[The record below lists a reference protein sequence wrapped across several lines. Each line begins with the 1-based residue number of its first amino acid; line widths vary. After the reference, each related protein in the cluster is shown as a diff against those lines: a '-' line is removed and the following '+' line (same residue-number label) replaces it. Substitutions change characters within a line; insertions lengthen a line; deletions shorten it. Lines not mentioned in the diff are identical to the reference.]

1 VCPVE
6 INEEIAMKRNKF
18 LVVIGS
24 ALVLSLCVLEAKAQS
39 DDLPKYE
46 VGVLF
51 TSITEPSFDN
61 GHTEP
66 GFGGRFTFNLNRS
79 VALEAEG
86 NFFPHKCRSCGGGFG
101 DSNGNISQGFIGV
114 KAGKRFQKWG
124 IFAKGRP
131 GLVSFSQ
138 GDVRY
143 VNTGAGGPFPFEFLH
158 TRLTNFAVDV
168 GGVLEFY
175 PSKRIVTRFDAGDTM
190 IHYGRRQSNFLLF
203 DPFGVATLVPFTLR
217 AETRHNFQFS
227 AGVGFR
233 F

>member
-1 VCPVE
+1 
-6 INEEIAMKRNKF
+6 MKRNNF
-18 LVVIGS
+18 LAVIVS
-24 ALVLSLCVLEAKAQS
+24 VLCLSFCLLEAKAQS
-39 DDLPKYE
+39 ADVPKVE
-46 VGVLF
+46 VGAHF
-51 TSITEPSFDN
+51 TSITEPSYD
-61 GHTEP
+61 GGRTEP

-86 NFFPHKCRSCGGGFG
+86 NFFPHKCVSCGRGPFG
-101 DSNGNISQGFIGV
+101 DSNGNITQGLFGV
-114 KAGKRFQKWG
+114 KAGKRFQRWG

-131 GLVSFSQ
+131 GVVSFSQ
-138 GDVRY
+138 GDSKY
-143 VNTGAGGPFPFEFLH
+143 VQTGTTGVFPFEFQRN
-158 TRLTNFAVDV
+158 RLTNFAFDL

-190 IHYGRRQSNFLLF
+190 IHYGRRQSSFFSFSDF
-203 DPFGVATLVPFTLR
+203 DVPPVLVPLTLR